1 MYAVFRKEI
10 ADHLTSKRFIILFAL
25 VFLSAVFAIYI
36 AIQTIRSMV
45 DPATEFIF
53 LKIFTTSGSNLPSF
67 LFFLSLFIPIVGIAL
82 GFDAVNNERNSGN
95 LSRLISQPIYRDS
108 VINGKFLAGLA
119 VLSIM
124 IVGVVLI
131 VGGLGLRIVGVP
143 PAGEE
148 VVRLLAFVGIS
159 ILYGGFWLA
168 LAVLFSVFFRRT
180 ATSMLASLAVW
191 IVFFFFLSVIA
202 GAVADAV
209 VPVDSN
215 STIEAFTRNA
225 SIEGAL
231 SRISPCTLYGEAT
244 MGLLTP
250 ELGTLNPAMLI
261 VSTYSGRM
269 SNPLPLEESL
279 IIVWPQIVSLIAL
292 SVICFAISY
301 IRFMREEIRS
311 I

>member
-36 AIQTIRSMV
+36 AIQTIRSVV
-45 DPATEFIF
+45 DPTTEFIF
-53 LKIFTTSGSNLPSF
+53 LKVFTTSGSNLPSF

-82 GFDAVNNERNSGN
+82 GFDGINNERNSGN
-95 LSRLISQPIYRDS
+95 LSRLMSQPIYRDS

-124 IVGVVLI
+124 VVGVVLI
-131 VGGLGLRIVGVP
+131 VSGLGLRIVGVP
-143 PAGEE
+143 PTGEE
-148 VVRLLAFVGIS
+148 VVRLIAFLAIS

-191 IVFFFFLSVIA
+191 IVLFFFLGVIA
-202 GAVADAV
+202 GAIADAV
-209 VPVDSN
+209 VPIDAN
-215 STIEAFTRNA
+215 STIDAFTRNA
-225 SIEGAL
+225 TIEGAL
-231 SRISPCTLYGEAT
+231 ARISPCTLYGEAT
-244 MGLLTP
+244 LGLLTP
-250 ELGTLNPAMLI
+250 ELGTMNPAMLI
-261 VSTYSGRM
+261 VSSYSGRM

-279 IIVWPQIVSLIAL
+279 IVVWPQIVSLIAL
-292 SVICFAISY
+292 SVVCFAVSY

>member
-36 AIQTIRSMV
+36 AIQTIRGVV
-45 DPATEFIF
+45 DPTTEFIF
-53 LKIFTTSGSNLPSF
+53 LKIFTTSGSTLPSF

-82 GFDAVNNERNSGN
+82 GFDAVTNERNSGN
-95 LSRLISQPIYRDS
+95 LSRLMSQPIYRDS

-119 VLSIM
+119 VLAIM
-124 IVGVVLI
+124 IVGVVLM
-131 VGGLGLRIVGVP
+131 VAGLGLRIVGVP
-143 PAGEE
+143 PTGEE
-148 VVRLLAFVGIS
+148 VVRLMAFVAIS

-168 LAVLFSVFFRRT
+168 LAVLFSVIFSRT

-202 GAVADAV
+202 GAIADAA
-209 VPVDSN
+209 VPIDAN

-225 SIEGAL
+225 TIEGAL

-244 MGLLTP
+244 LGLLTP
-250 ELGTLNPAMLI
+250 ELGTMNSAMLI

-292 SVICFAISY
+292 SIICFAISY

>member
-45 DPATEFIF
+45 DPTTEFIF
-53 LKIFTTSGSNLPSF
+53 LKIFTTSSSNLPSF

-95 LSRLISQPIYRDS
+95 LSRLMSQPIYRDS

-143 PAGEE
+143 PTGEE
-148 VVRLLAFVGIS
+148 VVRILGFVAIS

-202 GAVADAV
+202 GAIADGV
-209 VPVDSN
+209 VPVDAN
-215 STIEAFTRNA
+215 SSIEDFTRNA

-261 VSTYSGRM
+261 VSAYSGRM